1 MPISVGS
8 GWDLNGGWKGDTAV
22 FPIQFLVVGG
32 GGGGGGGGSGGAA
45 AVGGTGGTGGVASV
59 TRTTAT
65 AGLTY
70 TILVGSGNAGG
81 PGQLQTGTTGGPSQ
95 VNPGP
100 GVTVSCNG
108 GNGGTGGSGTIPGAG
123 TPGAFGS
130 APVGGPGSPTP
141 AGLSS
146 SITGTA
152 VTYGSG
158 TPSPGA
164 GRGGPGGGFSA
175 PGANPGARGTPGV
188 VIVSIPTVN
197 FPGTATGAVITTPP
211 LTPGQTI
218 LTYNAPP
225 TTPASY
231 TFTT

>member
-8 GWDLNGGWKGDTAV
+8 GWNLNGGWKGDTAV
-22 FPIQFLVVGG
+22 FPIQFLVVAG
-32 GGGGGGGGSGGAA
+32 GGGGGGGGSGGGA
-45 AVGGTGGTGGVASV
+45 AVGARGGTGAVASV
-59 TRTTAT
+59 TRTDAT
-65 AGLTY
+65 VGLTY

-81 PGQLQTGTTGGPSQ
+81 PQQNQSGVPGGPSE

-100 GVTVSCNG
+100 GVTVLCNG
-108 GNGGTGGSGTIPGAG
+108 GGGGNPGSGGIPGAAVPSAV
-123 TPGAFGS
+123 TPAS
-130 APVGGPGSPTP
+130 APIGGPGSPTP
-141 AGLSS
+141 AGLAS

-152 VTYGSG
+152 ITYGAGS
-158 TPSPGA
+158 SYGA
-164 GRGGPGGGFSA
+164 GGPGGAGN
-175 PGANPGARGTPGV
+175 PTTGGPGARGTPGV

-225 TTPASY
+225 TVPASY